1 MGPENQKVRMVPACA
16 CVCVWGGGR
25 EWKVKEECLVL
36 MCGDEGTSDFE
47 GLILSYIIYLC
58 AVCQALSHLRGQ

>member
-16 CVCVWGGGR
+16 CVCVGGGGGG

-47 GLILSYIIYLC
+47 GLILSYIISLC
-58 AVCQALSHLRGQ
+58 CMSSSITS